1 MFKLSEGEEE
11 EVQSTQDDH
20 LRRYWKDRDQLV
32 TKSVPSAFLRGCT
45 FQVEPMKICTFSG
58 GVAIIFLRFL
68 SNINSQ
74 THSVQWPLIFSSH
87 GLHDCFERKRKRN

>member
-32 TKSVPSAFLRGCT
+32 TKSVPSAFLRGLYLPGGAR
-45 FQVEPMKICTFSG
+45 EDMHLLWGGGHNLPLFS
-58 GVAIIFLRFL
+58 
-68 SNINSQ
+68 
-74 THSVQWPLIFSSH
+74 
-87 GLHDCFERKRKRN
+87 